1 MRAVA
6 LLVLEGL
13 WVVAAWWLWQSVVP
27 DDLDLGRGSLAGIP
41 PDILARADRYELF
54 FRVEFVVSE
63 IVLLGVLVL
72 YAKYASTSPR
82 SRQRA
87 ASARGCCSG

>member
-6 LLVLEGL
+6 LLVLAGL
-13 WVVAAWWLWQSVVP
+13 WVGAAWCLWQSVIP
-27 DDLDLGRGSLAGIP
+27 GDLALGRGSLARIP

-63 IVLLGVLVL
+63 AVLLGVLVL
-72 YAKYASTSPR
+72 YAKYGIKETDESVAPVEE
-82 SRQRA
+82 RA
-87 ASARGCCSG
+87 HAKV